1 MVSDDPSTTIN
12 ESNVATESTVGG
24 KKNQSGVPKKI
35 HKAEREKLKRDQ
47 LNELF
52 LVVGHNQT
60 DKTIVRLPY
69 WVILPQYSDIS
80 SRIYQ
85 WATHMAVATERN
97 ELKDENT
104 TLQAEI
110 SQLQKELQGRSS
122 YDPTWSENINSMTPT
137 QPQPTATGL
146 PMLHRPLQHFSGG
159 KNKHSTTN
167 AAWAFPGDETTCRIS
182 DFVGLAVGSS
192 PLDFSPESQEE
203 RCGSCGISASSEEEG
218 CNKASTGCGANSAS
232 ASHGGGPHAEPA
244 APQCSCSYRQPS
256 D

>member
-12 ESNVATESTVGG
+12 ESNVAAESTVGG
-24 KKNQSGVPKKI
+24 
-35 HKAEREKLKRDQ
+35 L
-47 LNELF
+47 
-52 LVVGHNQT
+52 
-60 DKTIVRLPY
+60 
-69 WVILPQYSDIS
+69 
-80 SRIYQ
+80 
-85 WATHMAVATERN
+85 VATERN

-122 YDPTWSENINSMTPT
+122 YNPTWSDNINSMTPT

-146 PMLHRPLQHFSGG
+146 PMLHRPVAIGSTQATPIRQLQHFSGG

-167 AAWAFPGDETTCRIS
+167 AAWAFPGDETTCQIS
-182 DFVGLAVGSS
+182 DFIGLAAGSS
-192 PLDFSPESQEE
+192 PLDFSPGSQEE
-203 RCGSCGISASSEEEG
+203 RCGSCGISTSSEEEG
-218 CNKASTGCGANSAS
+218 CNTASTGCGANSAS